1 MTYNLINIFKDVYK
15 KLDPTINIEEGYPV
29 FDTMIQP
36 NAAAFDTIDS
46 VLNNLEQ
53 NIDYSNFFD
62 SDGNIVSEDKFNII
76 SNNLLLGDGIA
87 TRGRVNLIFEFPT
100 LQSNIVIRA
109 GLTVKKDDNIFT
121 VPEGSYQLPVQ
132 AVSNG
137 KIQYSLPAV
146 SQEIGTDVPALVA
159 GAWEVN
165 TGSLPTGCLR
175 AFSSQSST
183 AGIGNAGNLT
193 IDNIKLLMSNKALN
207 TKNSILNAINTATKD
222 AGVVPDKLSVCSYP
236 DDEYQSG
243 VVPFQDEDDDVR
255 VFRFGGYND
264 VRVHSGV
271 EIQEVYFE
279 NGELY
284 GDGLYRYYFSLPVYA
299 VLACKSWV
307 TGSLETEIPFTVN
320 YVDNYIVCREA
331 NIRVSVLTTSS
342 TVWAFVKSAVAA
354 LLSSSGTIKLLPY
367 YGVRFFADS
376 DCLASEDAGSLT
388 DVNAALTSYFT
399 DGGSIETLSFATLQS
414 SVFKATGVTAS
425 KFKYLLPDSNPTD
438 TPAEFTSGSFPTLN
452 IDFGPENLTVNLPL
466 SDKNTVCVGGYSGV
480 YTL

>member
-1 MTYNLINIFKDVYK
+1 MAYNLISIFKDVYK

-29 FDTMIQP
+29 YDTMIQP

-46 VLNNLEQ
+46 VISALEQ
-53 NIDYSNFFD
+53 NLDYSNFFD

-76 SNNLLLGDGIA
+76 SNNLLLGNGVA
-87 TRGRVNLIFEFPT
+87 TRGRVNLILEFST
-100 LQSNIVIRA
+100 LQSTIVIRA
-109 GLTVKKDDNIFT
+109 GLTVKKDGYIFT
-121 VPEGSYQLPVQ
+121 VPEGSYQLPVR

-146 SQEIGTDVPALVA
+146 SRDIGSDIPSLVS

-175 AFSSQSST
+175 AFSLQSST
-183 AGIGNAGNLT
+183 AGVGNAGNLT

-207 TKNSILNAINTATKD
+207 TKNSILNAINTVAKD
-222 AGVVPDKLSVCSYP
+222 AGVIPDKLTVCAYP
-236 DDEYQSG
+236 DAEYQSG
-243 VVPFQDEDDDVR
+243 VVPFQDEDEDVR

-299 VLACKSWV
+299 VIACKTWV

-320 YVDNYIVCREA
+320 YVDNYIVCRESK
-331 NIRVSVLTTSS
+331 IRVSILTTSN
-342 TVWAFVKSAVAA
+342 TVWSFMKSAVAS

-367 YGVRFFADS
+367 YGIRFYADT
-376 DCLASEDAGSLT
+376 DCLASEDAASLT
-388 DVNAALTSYFT
+388 DVNTALTSYFT
-399 DGGSIETLSFATLQS
+399 DGGSIETLSFTTLQS
-414 SVFKATGVTAS
+414 SIFKATGITVA
-425 KFKYLLPDSNPTD
+425 KFKYLVPDSNPTD
-438 TPAEFTSGSFPTLN
+438 TPEEFSSGTFPTLT
-452 IDFGPENLTVNLPL
+452 IDFGPENLPVAMSL
-466 SDKNTVCVGGYSGV
+466 SDKNTICVGGYSGV